1 MIPQVAHFVWLGGS
15 LSPVGW
21 LSVRAALDRSQLGQV
36 VLHGD
41 AGLLRRDPLVL
52 DLLDRPGVSVRD
64 LDHGAASAPD
74 EAIRARLD
82 QLDRLLRKPAA
93 KADLWRLRILWQ
105 FGGVYLDADAVTLR
119 DLRPLL
125 GDAAF
130 AGLERVCLP
139 AAVVES
145 RQPWRW
151 AKAGVLLGLREAVS
165 RMPQPARAFGHVE
178 HFYDLACNNAVL
190 GAQPRHRLIAELL
203 ETAAKMDLKK
213 ALTLYELGPRL
224 LEHVT
229 GNRPAADF
237 ALHPPHAFYPLAPE
251 VCAAYVRD
259 DPKATLGEVPHP
271 QAFAAHL
278 YDSVLARR
286 VGRLDAAW
294 LTGPGRRT
302 LLGRMVQPWLEDLQR
317 LAL

>member
-1 MIPQVAHFVWLGGS
+1 MVPAVAHLVWLGGA

-21 LSVRAALDRSQLGQV
+21 LSARAALERSQLDAV

-41 AGLLRRDPLVL
+41 ARSLAQDPLVR
-52 DLLDRPGVSVRD
+52 DLLDRPGFSLRD
-64 LDHGAASAPD
+64 LDPGAASAPD
-74 EAIRARLD
+74 AAVRARLD

-93 KADLWRLRILWQ
+93 QADLWRLRILWQ
-105 FGGVYLDADAVTLR
+105 HGGVYLDADAVTLR

-125 GDAAF
+125 GDAGF

-139 AAVVES
+139 AAVTNS
-145 RQPWRW
+145 KDPRRW
-151 AKAGVLLGLREAVS
+151 AKAGLLLGLREVAS
-165 RMPQPARAFGHVE
+165 RLPDPGRAFGPIE
-178 HFYDLACNNAVL
+178 RFYDLACNNAVVGAEPQHRVL
-190 GAQPRHRLIAELL
+190 GQLL
-203 ETAAKMDLKK
+203 AAAATMDLRK

-224 LEHVT
+224 LEGVT

-237 ALHPPHAFYPLAPE
+237 ALHPPQAFYPLAPE

-259 DPKATLGEVPHP
+259 DPKASFGDVPHP
-271 QAFAAHL
+271 QAFVAHL

-302 LLGRMVQPWLEDLQR
+302 LLGRMVQPWLDDLQR
-317 LAL
+317 LAV